1 VLSIFSLAFK
11 PESDLKTLTKYLFE
25 SIAYQNSPS
34 ATLDSLS
41 RSSMGTSSHSAESRL
56 QAPTYSLPTPVGL
69 RSRTSW
75 TFSPLNVSTWNR
87 KRRNYKLVVARS
99 KVIAARKVDS
109 FHSTVARLETLLSCV
124 ITGHIGGTLVQRRG
138 YCVCHREIFC
148 FTRAAAIRRRTFEK
162 IVQTPETADL
172 S

>member
-1 VLSIFSLAFK
+1 MVKNLLVLSS
-11 PESDLKTLTKYLFE
+11 
-25 SIAYQNSPS
+25 YQNSPS

-87 KRRNYKLVVARS
+87 KRRNYKLVVAHS
-99 KVIAARKVDS
+99 SVIAARKVDS
-109 FHSTVARLETLLSCV
+109 LTAEEAHFETLLSCARRV
-124 ITGHIGGTLVQRRG
+124 YSDCIGATGGDRLL
-138 YCVCHREIFC
+138 CVCRERALFHSQRFVSPLRKLRKHRKQ
-148 FTRAAAIRRRTFEK
+148 AI
-162 IVQTPETADL
+162 
-172 S
+172 